1 MSAGRICNRVTYTA
15 TPEES
20 VRDAAGRMDQKQ
32 VGTLVVVDEENRPVG
47 IVTDRDVAIRCVAR
61 KLDPDDTRI
70 SQVMSVPVSSVSE
83 DTPIE
88 SALRTMAGS
97 KARRSLVVDSDGK
110 LVGVLALDDVIELL
124 VEEAGAIGDLIRAQA
139 PM

>member
-1 MSAGRICNRVTYTA
+1 MSAGRICSRVAYTA

-20 VRDAAGRMDQKQ
+20 VTEAAERMEQQ
-32 VGTLVVVDEENRPVG
+32 RVGTLVVLDDDKRPIG
-47 IVTDRDVAIRCVAR
+47 ILTDRDVAIRCVAR
-61 KLDPDDTRI
+61 KLDPDDTTV
-70 SQVMSVPVSSVSE
+70 SQVMTVPVSSVSE

-97 KARRSLVVDSDGK
+97 KVRRSLVVDSDGR
-110 LVGVLALDDVIELL
+110 LVGLLALDDVLELL

-139 PM
+139 PR